1 MTGFFTSSVVVT
13 AGSVFGAVVVVVVAA
28 GGFAVVVV
36 AAVAAAVTAAAVIAA
51 VVAADVVDASA
62 EDEVSDPDNDVC
74 VDAEDT
80 VSSVTGF
87 SVSGGVVSSVCT
99 VSAVCGSVSRL
110 SIFSAWLA
118 QAENSMAAAA
128 AREINAFLCF
138 ILLPF
143 LFAGVEVYS
152 I

>member
-36 AAVAAAVTAAAVIAA
+36 AAVTAAAVIAA

-143 LFAGVEVYS
+143 LFAGSEVYL